1 LLLSFY
7 FLLGVVQFTLS
18 SLVDSRKVQ
27 TGDTLECA
35 FIAEPEPILLQI
47 RDVAVTDQQE
57 ALVFK
62 GMDTA
67 LPFALPD
74 FSKH

>member
-1 LLLSFY
+1 M
-7 FLLGVVQFTLS
+7 VQFTLS

-62 GMDTA
+62 GMDTT